1 LATQGYASSSLTA
14 GIGTVAELLRAR
26 AEDQPD
32 RLGYTFLADGETE
45 ELELTYGQ
53 ADIRARAIAASLRD
67 AGATPGDRAVL
78 LLPPGLDYVNA
89 FFGCLYAGV
98 VAVPVYPPDPFQLE
112 RTLPRLLAILHDAG
126 PVVALTISPLL
137 GYLDELTGRAPELD
151 ALRWVAVDDVADLA
165 ATDGGP
171 ATVEP
176 DATAMLQ
183 YTSGSTSA
191 PKGVMLS
198 HGNLLHNSGLIQ
210 HLFRTTP
217 QSRGASWL
225 PPYHDMGLIGGLI
238 QPLYAGC
245 PVVLMSPLH
254 FLQDPA
260 CWLRAIDRFQVTAT
274 GGPNFA
280 YDLCVRKLDPGEI
293 ARLDLSSWRVAFNG
307 AEPIRPETLRRFADT
322 FAPSGF
328 RADAFLPC
336 YGLAEATLI
345 VAGASGPSARAAAA
359 GAVASPVSVDRA
371 ALERHVAVPATD
383 GAPAVQLIS
392 CGRGAP
398 DQRIAIVDPATSI
411 PCAAEQVGEICVS
424 GPSVA
429 RGYWRQP
436 DETERVFR
444 ARVAGQDQGTP
455 FLRTGDLGFRHD
467 GGLVVTGRL
476 KDLIIVRGQNH
487 YPQDIEQTAE
497 RAAPVLRP
505 GCTAAFLVEDGGY
518 DGGLVLV
525 HEVRRQSGAVDVAH
539 LAARIRQAVAE
550 EHGLQ
555 VHTVVLLRSGGMP
568 KTSSGKVQ
576 RRLCRDRFRSAELP
590 EIGRSEPTPATPAD
604 DAAPSAG
611 QVLCAPPER
620 RAGMLEGYLRGQV
633 AAVSGI
639 GPGDLDRGQPL
650 TAAGLDSLA
659 VLQLK
664 QRVETDLGLS
674 VSLAPMLTG
683 ASLAELVD
691 QLAGQLGRGAPAGP
705 GAALPAPRPA
715 AARPAAPRPAAPP
728 RAAAVDPP
736 AAQQVGPVSHGQR
749 WIWFSQQF
757 EPESSAYNIA
767 VALRSPDPVDGS
779 ALRRALDT
787 LISRHPILRTTFPVR
802 DGEPVMLVHPHGSAA
817 YREHDARDLDHDA
830 LVRRL
835 VSAARRP
842 FVLESG
848 PLLRVGLYR
857 RPDGDVLLLSVHH
870 IIADFWSMTI
880 LARDLGTYY
889 TAYAS
894 GRDVAPTAP
903 AATYLD
909 VVEWQRRVL
918 DDPALAGRLATYWDG
933 QVGDGV
939 PPLSFPAVDDGRSTP
954 GGTRSFSLSEA
965 LTGRLR
971 SRAGTER
978 VTLYVLLL
986 AAFQALLHRETGGY
1000 DLAVGTSVAAR
1011 TRPEFAEVVGCCM
1024 NPVMIRSRTPDGGS
1038 FRELLGRTRDRVVG
1052 AMEHQDYPM
1061 ALLAERHRTGR
1072 RGGSLFEV
1080 LFTFNRSPEYGDDL
1094 AALAAVGPPGIR
1106 RSLGSLQIENFPLP
1120 QGAGALPLELMMAEV
1135 GGELHGLLR
1144 YRAHAFHE
1152 PAADRLAER
1161 FVAVLEAVAAD
1172 PDLPIGELLPAAGP
1186 SRVG

>member
-1 LATQGYASSSLTA
+1 MRPSPFDRGWRASRRSLPHRRTILATQGYASSSLTA

-53 ADIRARAIAASLRD
+53 ADLRARAIAASLRD

-359 GAVASPVSVDRA
+359 GAVASPVSV
-371 ALERHVAVPATD
+371 
-383 GAPAVQLIS
+383 
-392 CGRGAP
+392 
-398 DQRIAIVDPATSI
+398 
-411 PCAAEQVGEICVS
+411 
-424 GPSVA
+424 
-429 RGYWRQP
+429 
-436 DETERVFR
+436 

-576 RRLCRDRFRSAELP
+576 RGLCRDRFRSAELP

-639 GPGDLDRGQPL
+639 GP
-650 TAAGLDSLA
+650 
-659 VLQLK
+659 
-664 QRVETDLGLS
+664 
-674 VSLAPMLTG
+674 
-683 ASLAELVD
+683 
-691 QLAGQLGRGAPAGP
+691 
-705 GAALPAPRPA
+705 
-715 AARPAAPRPAAPP
+715 
-728 RAAAVDPP
+728 
-736 AAQQVGPVSHGQR
+736 
-749 WIWFSQQF
+749 
-757 EPESSAYNIA
+757 
-767 VALRSPDPVDGS
+767 
-779 ALRRALDT
+779 
-787 LISRHPILRTTFPVR
+787 
-802 DGEPVMLVHPHGSAA
+802 
-817 YREHDARDLDHDA
+817 
-830 LVRRL
+830 
-835 VSAARRP
+835 
-842 FVLESG
+842 
-848 PLLRVGLYR
+848 
-857 RPDGDVLLLSVHH
+857 
-870 IIADFWSMTI
+870 
-880 LARDLGTYY
+880 
-889 TAYAS
+889 
-894 GRDVAPTAP
+894 
-903 AATYLD
+903 
-909 VVEWQRRVL
+909 
-918 DDPALAGRLATYWDG
+918 
-933 QVGDGV
+933 
-939 PPLSFPAVDDGRSTP
+939 
-954 GGTRSFSLSEA
+954 
-965 LTGRLR
+965 
-971 SRAGTER
+971 
-978 VTLYVLLL
+978 
-986 AAFQALLHRETGGY
+986 
-1000 DLAVGTSVAAR
+1000 
-1011 TRPEFAEVVGCCM
+1011 
-1024 NPVMIRSRTPDGGS
+1024 
-1038 FRELLGRTRDRVVG
+1038 
-1052 AMEHQDYPM
+1052 
-1061 ALLAERHRTGR
+1061 
-1072 RGGSLFEV
+1072 
-1080 LFTFNRSPEYGDDL
+1080 
-1094 AALAAVGPPGIR
+1094 
-1106 RSLGSLQIENFPLP
+1106 
-1120 QGAGALPLELMMAEV
+1120 
-1135 GGELHGLLR
+1135 
-1144 YRAHAFHE
+1144 
-1152 PAADRLAER
+1152 
-1161 FVAVLEAVAAD
+1161 
-1172 PDLPIGELLPAAGP
+1172 
-1186 SRVG
+1186 